1 MSPFT
6 SAGLQIYLGPG
17 LSTVEGTSVTRSTLS
32 RDALRYFLE
41 FTYRW
46 FGCGSHNW
54 FAYSNNFLLIKP
66 YADWRRLPRD
76 VPSVQAVK
84 PRSHQSERLVR
95 RRVPPQGRRERE
107 RLLTMTFPILFNP
120 LFQMTAAFVIFFA
133 GFITLFSFI
142 ALCVVIGWALY
153 RCTTRLA
160 LLISRSHEETAPLVS
175 NVASSNTVAGIRG
188 QPVQSPPLPG

>member
-1 MSPFT
+1 MPIG
-6 SAGLQIYLGPG
+6 ADCR
-17 LSTVEGTSVTRSTLS
+17 V
-32 RDALRYFLE
+32 
-41 FTYRW
+41 TYR
-46 FGCGSHNW
+46 
-54 FAYSNNFLLIKP
+54 
-66 YADWRRLPRD
+66 
-76 VPSVQAVK
+76 
-84 PRSHQSERLVR
+84 RSKQSSPAHTSLNDSFVAAFH
-95 RRVPPQGRRERE
+95 PQGRRERE